1 MKVSLKGPQNQLSS
15 QNICD
20 TVNYIEKNLLSELGL
35 HIGNVTIYFS
45 TYDEH
50 GNYVVPGIDQQ
61 GIAITHDYYYGEY
74 LVDANPK
81 ESVPDYCFVPI
92 DSILSEQGTLLP
104 AESQIAD
111 VTRARAI
118 KGIRETARMTV
129 RQLEQLSGIN
139 GQIICEY
146 ERGVREIPS
155 EDITA
160 IKNVIHDF
168 AEGHYQLPSID
179 SELAKIEMLYRRPL
193 TVSEK
198 QRMIEI
204 IKIGMTDKAI
214 QAAIEKTHTR
224 HSKISVM
231 NAYRQ
236 LMNWAIEGLYG
247 GDSRYTP
254 KHDSEK

>member
-1 MKVSLKGPQNQLSS
+1 MKVSLKGPNQFSS
-15 QNICD
+15 QDIGD
-20 TVNYIEKNLLSELGL
+20 TINYIEKNLLSELGL
-35 HIGNVTIYFS
+35 HIGNVTIYIS

-50 GNYVVPGIDQQ
+50 GNFVVPGIDQQ
-61 GIAITHDYYYGEY
+61 GIAITHDYYYEDY
-74 LVDANPK
+74 LVDPNPK
-81 ESVPDYCFVPI
+81 ESVPDDCFVPI
-92 DSILSEQGTLLP
+92 DSILSEHGTLLP
-104 AESQIAD
+104 AESPIAD
-111 VTRARAI
+111 ITRAHAI
-118 KGIRETARMTV
+118 NGIRVTAGMTV

-168 AEGHYQLPSID
+168 VEGHYQLPSLD
-179 SELAKIEMLYRRPL
+179 SELAKIETLYRRPL

-204 IKIGMTDKAI
+204 IKIGMTDEAI

-224 HSKISVM
+224 RGRISVM
-231 NAYRQ
+231 NAYKV
-236 LMNWAIEGLYG
+236 LLNWAIEGLYG
-247 GDSRYTP
+247 GDSRYTS
-254 KHDSEK
+254 KHGSEK